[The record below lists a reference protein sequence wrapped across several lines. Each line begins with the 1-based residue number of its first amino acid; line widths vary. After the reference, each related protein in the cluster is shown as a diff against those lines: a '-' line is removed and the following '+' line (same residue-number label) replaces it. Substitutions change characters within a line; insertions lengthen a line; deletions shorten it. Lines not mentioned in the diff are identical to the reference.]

1 MGFING
7 LFALL
12 IIITFILLI
21 VGLINP
27 KWVRMPTRGKSTL
40 VFFVALIV
48 CLFIFGVTVSDED
61 RAKQQASAEASSTEQ
76 QVQKV
81 DAKAKV
87 AEEEAIAAQNK
98 AEQNQDST
106 AVQMKEEKA
115 QQPSLTLQQ
124 RNAVRS
130 AENYLSFAGF
140 SRKGLINQLS
150 SSYGDGY
157 EKADAT
163 VAVDSL
169 NVDWN
174 EQAAKSAQQ
183 YLEMSGFSCK
193 GLINQLSSQAGDKY
207 TKDEATYGAKQ
218 AGACS

>member
-27 KWVRMPTRGKSTL
+27 KWVKMPTRGKSTL

-48 CLFIFGVTVSDED
+48 CFFIFGVTIPDED
-61 RAKQQASAEASSTEQ
+61 KAKQQASAEASAQQ
-76 QVQKV
+76 QVQEAE
-81 DAKAKV
+81 AKTKV
-87 AEEEAIAAQNK
+87 AEQEAIAAQNE
-98 AEQNQDST
+98 AEQNQNST
-106 AVQMKEEKA
+106 AAQLQEEKS
-115 QQPSLTLQQ
+115 QQPSLTVQQ

-130 AENYLSFAGF
+130 AESYLSFAGF
-140 SRKGLINQLS
+140 SRKGLIDQLS

-169 NVDWN
+169 DVDWN
-174 EQAAKSAQQ
+174 EQAAKSAEQ

-193 GLINQLSSQAGDKY
+193 GLIDQLSSQAGDKY
-207 TKDEATYGAKQ
+207 TKDQATYGAKR